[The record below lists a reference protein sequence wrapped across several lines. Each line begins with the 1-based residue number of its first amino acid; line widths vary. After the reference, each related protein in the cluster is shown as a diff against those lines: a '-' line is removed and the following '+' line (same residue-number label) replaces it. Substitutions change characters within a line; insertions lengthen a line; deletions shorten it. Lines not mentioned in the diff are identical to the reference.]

1 MDNRRRFI
9 NCDRDI
15 KGAEVSDVK
24 IAYDRSD
31 IRNILR
37 AFKQMDDQATDEAR
51 TQSAALAYFASE
63 EIKQAASGRTKGTK
77 AAQRIADGVSIS
89 KSSKI
94 GEFSYGFARQK
105 FSGGATT
112 QTLWGGYEFGS
123 NNFKQFPTYSGRQ
136 GRGSRGW
143 FIYPTLRRIQPELIN
158 KWEAAFNRILK
169 EWV

>member
-1 MDNRRRFI
+1 MAD
-9 NCDRDI
+9 
-15 KGAEVSDVK
+15 ET
-24 IAYDRSD
+24 IAYNKAD
-31 IRNILR
+31 LR
-37 AFKQMDDQATDEAR
+37 DLYKAFKLMDVQATEEAR

-63 EIKQAASGRTKGTK
+63 EIKAAAGSRTKGTK

-123 NNFKQFPTYSGRQ
+123 NKFKQFPSYSGRQ

-158 KWEAAFNRILK
+158 KWEVAFDRILK
-169 EWV
+169 EWA

>member
-1 MDNRRRFI
+1 MANETIAYNKKDL
-9 NCDRDI
+9 RDI
-15 KGAEVSDVK
+15 YK
-24 IAYDRSD
+24 
-31 IRNILR
+31 
-37 AFKQMDDQATDEAR
+37 AFKLMDEQATDEAR
-51 TQSAALAYFASE
+51 RQSAALAYFASE
-63 EIKQAASGRTKGTK
+63 EIKQAARGRTKAG
-77 AAQRIADGVSIS
+77 AVAQRVADGVSIK

-112 QTLWGGYEFGS
+112 QTLWGGVEFGS
-123 NNFKQFPTYSGRQ
+123 NKFKQFPTYSGRS

-158 KWEAAFNRILK
+158 KWEESFTRIIK

>member
-1 MDNRRRFI
+1 MASETIAYNKSDL
-9 NCDRDI
+9 RDI
-15 KGAEVSDVK
+15 YK
-24 IAYDRSD
+24 
-31 IRNILR
+31 
-37 AFKQMDDQATDEAR
+37 AFKLMDEQATDEAR

-63 EIKQAASGRTKGTK
+63 EIKQAAGQRTKSGK
-77 AAQRIADGVSIS
+77 VAQRVADEVSIS

-94 GEFSYGFARQK
+94 GEFRYGFARQK

-112 QTLWGGYEFGS
+112 QTLWGGVEFGS
-123 NNFKQFPTYSGRQ
+123 NKFKQFPTYSGRQ

-158 KWEAAFNRILK
+158 KWEQSFDRIIK

>member
-1 MDNRRRFI
+1 MANETIAYNKKDL
-9 NCDRDI
+9 RDI
-15 KGAEVSDVK
+15 YK
-24 IAYDRSD
+24 
-31 IRNILR
+31 
-37 AFKQMDDQATDEAR
+37 AFKLMDEQATDEAR
-51 TQSAALAYFASE
+51 RQSAALAYFASQ
-63 EIKQAASGRTKGTK
+63 EIKATAGTRTKSGK
-77 AAQRIADGVSIS
+77 VAQRVADGVSIS

-112 QTLWGGYEFGS
+112 QTLWGGVEFGS
-123 NNFKQFPTYSGRQ
+123 NKFKQFPAYSGRQ

-158 KWEAAFNRILK
+158 KWEQSFDRIIK

>member
-1 MDNRRRFI
+1 MASETIAYNKKDL
-9 NCDRDI
+9 RDI
-15 KGAEVSDVK
+15 YK
-24 IAYDRSD
+24 
-31 IRNILR
+31 
-37 AFKQMDDQATDEAR
+37 AFKLMDDQATDEAR
-51 TQSAALAYFASE
+51 RQSAALAYFASE
-63 EIKQAASGRTKGTK
+63 EIKQAARGRTKAGK
-77 AAQRIADGVSIS
+77 VSQRVADGVSIK

-112 QTLWGGYEFGS
+112 QTLWGGVEFGS
-123 NNFKQFPTYSGRQ
+123 NKFKQFPTYSGRS

-158 KWEAAFNRILK
+158 KWEESFTRIIK